1 MRSGGILL
9 HITSLPSTRGVG
21 TLADADRFIDFLRE
35 ANQEYW
41 QILPV
46 TPTDFVNSPYASP
59 SAFAGNTLFID
70 DDELAA
76 SGLVSESTVMS
87 GKTARG
93 NDYGYAIYHKDVT
106 LREAYDSFIKRDPDS
121 DYADFCRLNAY
132 WLDDYALFCALKK
145 HFDGKS

>member
-46 TPTDFVNSPYASP
+46 TPTDFVN
-59 SAFAGNTLFID
+59 
-70 DDELAA
+70 
-76 SGLVSESTVMS
+76 
-87 GKTARG
+87 
-93 NDYGYAIYHKDVT
+93 
-106 LREAYDSFIKRDPDS
+106 
-121 DYADFCRLNAY
+121 
-132 WLDDYALFCALKK
+132 
-145 HFDGKS
+145 